1 MDKNTLGDGLYA
13 VLDTSKGEILLALE
27 FEDPDDG
34 GQLRRPCRGFLECER
49 KEQAVL

>member
-27 FEDPDDG
+27 
-34 GQLRRPCRGFLECER
+34 LRILFFFFFGLVFGF
-49 KEQAVL
+49 